1 MEAEKKKKKQGLWNL
16 TQKTQ
21 GNRIPSTEGK
31 KKKKLLYNL
40 VCTPEEVTLE
50 VGKCE
55 AQNRKTGLNS
65 VK

>member
-1 MEAEKKKKKQGLWNL
+1 MESDSKDPRKQNSFY
-16 TQKTQ
+16 
-21 GNRIPSTEGK
+21 RRK

-55 AQNRKTGLNS
+55 AQNRKTVLNS